1 MHALQTTRT
10 AVSKKRAAGEENLE
24 RVVLDIARLIGRQMA
39 RVAANDNGNTRAGRD
54 DPEAE

>member
-1 MHALQTTRT
+1 M
-10 AVSKKRAAGEENLE
+10 SKKRAAGEENLE